1 MTGEYGNKIF
11 DQVLVNGNDPNQ
23 NFGYFPAV
31 FNYAHIGLIDPA
43 GSASDINN
51 VYITNPG
58 TNITRI
64 SQASGNENTSFSDR
78 YIQDG
83 SFLKCK
89 SIALGYNFSQSLLS
103 KIHLKSLRI
112 YANVTN
118 VFTITKYTGYDP
130 EIGSWN
136 PFAAGIDN
144 GYYAQPRVY
153 SIGAN
158 ISL

>member
-1 MTGEYGNKIF
+1 
-11 DQVLVNGNDPNQ
+11 
-23 NFGYFPAV
+23 
-31 FNYAHIGLIDPA
+31 
-43 GSASDINN
+43 

-64 SQASGNENTSFSDR
+64 SQASGNQNTSFSDR
-78 YIQDG
+78 YIQNG

-89 SIALGYNFSQSLLS
+89 SIALGYNFSPSLLS
-103 KIHLKSLRI
+103 KIRLKSLRL

-144 GYYAQPRVY
+144 GYYAQPRVI